1 MQEVSEMKCD
11 TCGSENPYEEFCE
24 ECLHRY
30 LELEDEELIIFR
42 LESEE
47 E

>member
-1 MQEVSEMKCD
+1 MICEVCKSD
-11 TCGSENPYEEFCE
+11 NPYREFCE

-30 LELEDEELIIFR
+30 LALEDEELMKFQ
-42 LESEE
+42 LECEE